1 MPKGCQ
7 RWCNNLKIAI
17 LTGGNL
23 PGMTAIGVLRCI
35 HVGAMGVFPWRSH
48 VFTPNALSVAAQLKK
63 GKNESEESYKIR
75 MCRLPAHPFG
85 R

>member
-23 PGMTAIGVLRCI
+23 PVMPAVGVLRCI
-35 HVGAMGVFPWRSH
+35 HVGAMGAFLPGSH
-48 VFTPNALSVAAQLKK
+48 VFTPNALSVAVQLKK
-63 GKNESEESYKIR
+63 GGGE
-75 MCRLPAHPFG
+75 
-85 R
+85 